1 MPSALHVPRVNNND
15 DEVKLVN
22 LTVKVGELV
31 AAGQTVAE
39 VETDKAV
46 VEVEATEAGH
56 VLAVLGTV
64 GDVVRVGS
72 VLLWLGQSA
81 DEAVPT
87 VAGNAAATI
96 REEDA
101 TGAAQPTAKAR
112 LLLQRHGLQAS
123 EVTASGSRLS
133 VADVE
138 RHLAATGLTQGRTG
152 VADAGVAPEGARQ
165 VVAATMLPTE
175 PGSLQAL
182 RGDER
187 GMLATVTW
195 HRDVA
200 VAGYIELPYEA
211 TAWES
216 HAKQFN
222 DAHALLLNP
231 LLPLMAWSLA
241 RLATGN
247 RRLNATITGNQRLE
261 YDQVNLGFTVQAGS
275 TLYLAV
281 VRNAGA
287 LSDLEFVNQL
297 VDLQRRAAGHHLS
310 AQETQGTTVGFS
322 SMARWKI
329 GRHIP
334 VLAPHTALM
343 VAHTVDG
350 EGRAVLG
357 ATYDHRV
364 MHGADVAQLL
374 RSLSKPPSAS

>member
-1 MPSALHVPRVNNND
+1 VAP
-15 DEVKLVN
+15 
-22 LTVKVGELV
+22 V
-31 AAGQTVAE
+31 AAG
-39 VETDKAV
+39 
-46 VEVEATEAGH
+46 
-56 VLAVLGTV
+56 
-64 GDVVRVGS
+64 S
-72 VLLWLGQSA
+72 
-81 DEAVPT
+81 
-87 VAGNAAATI
+87 AAAPFGGS
-96 REEDA
+96 A
-101 TGAAQPTAKAR
+101 SGAAQPTAKAR
-112 LLLQRHGLQAS
+112 LLLQRHGLQAA
-123 EVTASGSRLS
+123 EVTASGARLS

-138 RHLAATGLTQGRTG
+138 RHLATTALVSTL
-152 VADAGVAPEGARQ
+152 DAPASARP
-165 VVAATMLPTE
+165 AAAGIGTALPTE
-175 PGSLQAL
+175 AGSLQAL

-200 VAGYIELPYEA
+200 VPGYIELPYDA
-211 TAWES
+211 TAWEV
-216 HAKQFN
+216 HAKRFN

-241 RLATGN
+241 RLATDN
-247 RRLNATITGNQRLE
+247 RRLNATIAGNQRYE

-281 VRNAGA
+281 VRDAGA
-287 LSDLEFVNQL
+287 LGDLAFVNQL

-310 AQETQGTTVGFS
+310 PQETQGTTVGFS

-374 RSLSKPPSAS
+374 RSLSKPPAAG